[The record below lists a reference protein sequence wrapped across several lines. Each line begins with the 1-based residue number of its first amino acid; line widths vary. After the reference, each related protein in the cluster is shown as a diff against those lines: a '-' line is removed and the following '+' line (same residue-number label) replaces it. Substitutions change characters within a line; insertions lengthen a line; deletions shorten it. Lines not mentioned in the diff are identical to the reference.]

1 MSKRA
6 KLDRNRVRKYRRAMA
21 RYLVDVSAADI
32 EEAASWYGEA
42 RLVALDVANRM
53 GVSLDCGASIVS
65 AFSPRERWSRNIT
78 LAIDFAEGRPTA
90 CLGNSRRSAERARV
104 QGFDAL
110 KGDKVNA
117 FARAIAG
124 DSEAV
129 VVDVWM
135 CRAAGLD
142 RDAPTVVQYREVTS
156 AVRSLARQWGL
167 DPATMQALIW
177 IKVRGGAL

>member
-1 MSKRA
+1 MKRA
-6 KLDRNRVRKYRRAMA
+6 RLDRNRVRKYRRAMA
-21 RYLVDVSAADI
+21 RYLVDVSASDV
-32 EEAASWYGEA
+32 EAAAGWYGEA
-42 RLVALDVANRM
+42 RLVATDVANRM
-53 GVSLDCGASIVS
+53 GVSLECGASIVS

-135 CRAAGLD
+135 QRAAGLD
-142 RDAPTVVQYREVTS
+142 RDLTVVQYREVSS

-167 DPATMQALIW
+167 EPATMQALIW